1 MGDGSNGK
9 GTYQQLLYNLIGPQ
23 NIATLKINQFSERF
37 KLALLVEKVAVI
49 GDDVGAGIYID
60 DSSNLIV

>member
-23 NIATLKINQFSERF
+23 NIATLKINQVSERF
-37 KLALLVEKVAVI
+37 KLALLVEKWQLL
-49 GDDVGAGIYID
+49 GMM
-60 DSSNLIV
+60 